1 MQDSAQRRAE
11 RLLVEE
17 FGLLLEEM
25 GGTRM
30 EGRVLAW
37 LLLADPPEQSL
48 TEIAATLG
56 VSKAAV
62 STAARSLLQSHAVE
76 RVVEPGRRGDFYR
89 CIPSKFES
97 VLGIDHVVAFGHL
110 VDRALELVAGRDQT
124 HSNYALLRE
133 MRDFIDFLEAEIPG
147 LLSRWQARRAAKR
160 AGETGSIGD
169 TPERGGTL

>member
-1 MQDSAQRRAE
+1 VEDREQRRAE

-48 TEIAATLG
+48 TEIAAALG

-62 STAARSLLQSHAVE
+62 STAARSLLQSRAVE

-89 CIPSKFES
+89 CIPGKFEN
-97 VLGIDHVVAFGHL
+97 VLGIDHVIAFGSL
-110 VDRALELVAGRDQT
+110 VDRALGLVAGRDQT
-124 HSNYALLRE
+124 HSNYTLLRE

-147 LLSRWQARRAAKR
+147 LLSRWQARQAAGRAAR
-160 AGETGSIGD
+160 SGDPDTHET
-169 TPERGGTL
+169 GGTL

>member
-1 MQDSAQRRAE
+1 MEDRERRRAE

-48 TEIAATLG
+48 TEIAAALG

-62 STAARSLLQSHAVE
+62 STASRSLLQSHAVE
-76 RVVEPGRRGDFYR
+76 RVVEPGRRGDYYR
-89 CIPSKFES
+89 CIPGKFEN
-97 VLGIDHVVAFGHL
+97 VLGIDHVIAFGRL
-110 VDRALELVAGRDQT
+110 VDRGLELVAERDQT

-133 MRDFIDFLEAEIPG
+133 MRDFIDFLEGEIPG
-147 LLSRWQARRAAKR
+147 LLQRWQARLAERRAAT
-160 AGETGSIGD
+160 TGGPD
-169 TPERGGTL
+169 TRERGGTT